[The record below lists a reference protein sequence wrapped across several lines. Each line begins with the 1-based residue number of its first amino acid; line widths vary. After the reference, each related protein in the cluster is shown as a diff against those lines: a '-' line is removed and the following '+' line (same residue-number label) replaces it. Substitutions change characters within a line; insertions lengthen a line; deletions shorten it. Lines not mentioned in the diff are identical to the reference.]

1 MNYDPRG
8 DETNIGALAEGFAN
22 SAISSTEVS
31 DDSTGYVGVANGNN
45 RDNVDSS
52 INIDVDAAIDVDANN
67 GNNRENT
74 YTWDYDSNS
83 VTNNTTNSMSLAD
96 TDTNVQTVS
105 DSYNSSSSEWNYD
118 GRSYTDDHTTNLS
131 YTNVDTDISNTTN
144 TETTTLNTAI
154 SDSFNTVSTD
164 TDFSV
169 ISGVSDFDN
178 LGVAGRDLTF
188 NIGDDYSFALN
199 IDGILKE
206 SLGGADSDGIF
217 SAVQANHLVDQDIAY
232 NVTMN
237 NQEAQNDLRADAGSA
252 YGDPGLKGWDLGA
265 GDDVSGSSVADASA
279 ILANS
284 GYHLQLVQGAN
295 LLTNQIDSSFVGG
308 DHYVTNVGEDSS
320 GAGS

>member
-52 INIDVDAAIDVDANN
+52 LNVDVNATLDVDANN
-67 GNNRENT
+67 GNNRENA
-74 YTWDYDSNS
+74 YSWDYDSNS
-83 VTNNTTNSMSLAD
+83 VTNNTSTSTAVTD
-96 TDTNVQTVS
+96 TDTQVQTVS
-105 DSYNSSSSEWNYD
+105 DSFNTASYELNYD
-118 GRSYTDDHTTNLS
+118 ARSYTDDHTTNLS

-169 ISGVSDFDN
+169 ISAVSDFDN

-188 NIGDDYSFALN
+188 NIGDDYSFSLDV
-199 IDGILKE
+199 DGMLAG
-206 SLGGADSDGIF
+206 SPGDGIF
-217 SAVQANHLVDQDIAY
+217 SAVQANHLVDQDVAY
-232 NVTMN
+232 NITMN
-237 NQEAQNDLRADAGSA
+237 NQEAQNDLSADAGSA

-308 DHYVTNVGEDSS
+308 DHYVTNVGEDAS
-320 GAGS
+320 GSGS